1 VAAPVVQALE
11 ELVTGRDR
19 ILKTTFY
26 LVVIVTT
33 VVVVFPFYWMFVN
46 ALQSGSGRFAF
57 PVKYVP
63 DNWAF
68 FSFLTVLRDTAVGR
82 WLLNSFAVSSASA
95 AIAIVLGS
103 WGAYAISRFRSRGV
117 RTASYLILATQMMP
131 PVVLMIPLFIIIR
144 QMGLV
149 DTLQSLVL
157 VNAIFTLPVTTWM
170 LKSIFD
176 SIPVELEEAGMV
188 DGCTRMG
195 VLWRITIP
203 IAIPGLIAA
212 GLFAFIASW
221 DEYMFART
229 VITNP
234 RLWVGT
240 IGIVS
245 FIGEWQAPWDQIN
258 AAAFLFTLVPVALFL
273 MVQKYFI
280 VGIVGGV
287 KG

>member
-1 VAAPVVQALE
+1 
-11 ELVTGRDR
+11 
-19 ILKTTFY
+19 
-26 LVVIVTT
+26 
-33 VVVVFPFYWMFVN
+33 M
-46 ALQSGSGRFAF
+46 
-57 PVKYVP
+57 
-63 DNWAF
+63 
-68 FSFLTVLRDTAVGR
+68 
-82 WLLNSFAVSSASA
+82 
-95 AIAIVLGS
+95 
-103 WGAYAISRFRSRGV
+103 
-117 RTASYLILATQMMP
+117 SYLILATQMMP
-131 PVVLMIPLFIIIR
+131 PVVLMIPLYVIVR

-149 DTLQSLVL
+149 DTLYSLVL

-176 SIPVELEEAGMV
+176 TISVELEEAGMV

-203 IAIPGLIAA
+203 IAIPGFIAS

-229 VITNP
+229 VITTP
-234 RLWVGT
+234 RFWVGT

-287 KG
+287 KGKGTSGIAPRTNLLSLPRPRTDANTTGSYLRKVFCAASLHSEEAPRLDRQVQTITLAKGRRFRLFDVCYEFDFQKSVYIRQ

>member
-1 VAAPVVQALE
+1 M
-11 ELVTGRDR
+11 TDRDR
-19 ILKTTFY
+19 ISKATLLV
-26 LVVIVTT
+26 LVVITT
-33 VVVVFPFYWMFVN
+33 LVVVFPFYWMFVN
-46 ALQSGSGRFAF
+46 ALQSGAGRFAY
-57 PVKYVP
+57 PVRYFP

-68 FSFLTVLRDTAVGR
+68 ISFGTVIRHTAVGT
-82 WLLNSFAVSSASA
+82 WLLNSFVVSSAASA
-95 AIAIVLGS
+95 AALVLGS
-103 WGAYAISRFRSRGV
+103 WGAYAISRFRSGGV
-117 RTASYLILATQMMP
+117 KTVSYLILATQMMP
-131 PVVLMIPLFIIIR
+131 PVVLMIPLFVIVR

-149 DTLQSLVL
+149 DTLYSLVL

-176 SIPVELEEAGMV
+176 SIPIELEEAGMV

-203 IAIPGLIAA
+203 IAIPGFIAA

-229 VITNP
+229 VITTP
-234 RLWVGT
+234 RFWVGT

-273 MVQKYFI
+273 LVQKYFI